1 MFLLIISIYPNGIS
15 LIITNS
21 TFKYVVMSIF
31 GYSFTS
37 LLFYRYMHSNV
48 YNYILNHKY
57 NSFQTAEVVSNNAV
71 QLYFNNIINLIVLGA
86 SCVILFL
93 TLLLIHIISPFSYNE
108 LLISL
113 IGGSLLFLSFNYYT
127 IRYKLRHNPNKNN
140 LFDRINELLNIQVLI
155 KSFKKLTIDRIMST
169 NNYNSKID
177 EPFPLTENTD
187 YFNTLKKVNII
198 EESFCSG
205 ILDSYK
211 IIALYGNWGS
221 GKSSVIKTLMEH
233 MDEGYHEGVVK
244 YYNTTKSK
252 DNNKLKKAWEI
263 SKTVC
268 KKFQNTKEKFI
279 PIKFDAW
286 DYENEENIAYALL
299 NKIFEELEKD
309 ADVKLELK
317 LLKMKF

>member
-1 MFLLIISIYPNGIS
+1 
-15 LIITNS
+15 
-21 TFKYVVMSIF
+21 
-31 GYSFTS
+31 
-37 LLFYRYMHSNV
+37 
-48 YNYILNHKY
+48 
-57 NSFQTAEVVSNNAV
+57 
-71 QLYFNNIINLIVLGA
+71 
-86 SCVILFL
+86 
-93 TLLLIHIISPFSYNE
+93 
-108 LLISL
+108 
-113 IGGSLLFLSFNYYT
+113 
-127 IRYKLRHNPNKNN
+127 
-140 LFDRINELLNIQVLI
+140 
-155 KSFKKLTIDRIMST
+155 MST